1 MRVKKVSEIIKIGE
15 IKYTNKLILI
25 LQNIFDLV
33 YYEVNKSVNP
43 TTSDNL
49 YDPSIKLSNL
59 SNVDVSIN
67 SYYENL

>member
-1 MRVKKVSEIIKIGE
+1 MSVKKVSEIIKIGE